1 MIKIAITDIAKTE
14 LLKVL
19 KRLNAK
25 SIRLTQ
31 QGFG

>member
-1 MIKIAITDIAKTE
+1 MIEITITQTAKTE

-19 KRLNAK
+19 ERFDAK

-31 QGFG
+31 KGQG

>member
-1 MIKIAITDIAKTE
+1 MIELTMTETAKAE

-19 KRLNAK
+19 KHFSAKTVRLV
-25 SIRLTQ
+25 Q

>member
-1 MIKIAITDIAKTE
+1 MIELTMTKTAKTE

-19 KRLNAK
+19 KTAAAK
-25 SIRLTQ
+25 SIRLIR